1 MDLITQVKKEL
12 EEKKEK
18 ETKIKIEKML
28 SIINSKKEQ
37 VDKLNRDVKKLEAD
51 LEKGDYSELDI
62 KFPFDM
68 SSSTWTMGTIKRLD
82 DGVYTYAIQRT

>member
-28 SIINSKKEQ
+28 SLINSKKEK
-37 VDKLNRDVKKLEAD
+37 VDKLNMDVKKLEAD
-51 LEKGDYSELDI
+51 LEAGDYSELDI
-62 KFPFDM
+62 KFPLDM
-68 SSSTWTMGTIKRLD
+68 NSWTMGTIKWLD
-82 DGVYTYAIQRT
+82 DGGYTYAIQRT